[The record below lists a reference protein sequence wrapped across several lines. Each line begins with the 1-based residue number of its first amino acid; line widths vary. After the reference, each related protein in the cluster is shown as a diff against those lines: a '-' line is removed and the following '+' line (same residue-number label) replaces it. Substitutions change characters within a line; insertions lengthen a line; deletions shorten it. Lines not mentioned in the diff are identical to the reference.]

1 MRSYGLCC
9 IVFVLFMTSLSLAR
23 DVAVITD
30 KANASSTVSS
40 KDLLKYLKAET
51 ARWPDGRKVTVYL
64 SDPAS
69 SDGKLLLE
77 KTYKMTPFELKTFA
91 QGQNGNIVILGSDDL
106 VLKAVAANPGAIG
119 VVNVYSINSAIKVLK
134 VDGKL
139 PLERGYLL
147 HGN

>member
-1 MRSYGLCC
+1 MRSFGLCC
-9 IVFVLFMTSLSLAR
+9 LAFVLLTPSLSLAR

-30 KANASSTVSS
+30 KANTSSTVSS
-40 KDLLKYLKAET
+40 KDLLKLLKAET
-51 ARWPDGRKVTVYL
+51 PRWPDGRKVTVYL
-64 SDPAS
+64 SNPAS
-69 SDGKLLLE
+69 ADGKLLLE
-77 KTYKMTPFELKTFA
+77 KTYKMTPFELKTYA
-91 QGQNGNIVILGSDDL
+91 KGRNGNIVILGSDDL

-119 VVNVYSINSAIKVLK
+119 VVDVYSINSAIKVLK